1 MKLLAPGA
9 IPLFALAT
17 AALLRVEALPFAVG
31 ATAAGALVVAA
42 AFAARRAP
50 DRAPDQA
57 RRAAA
62 ATLLLAAGIALLGLS
77 PALWPCDVACRA
89 GEEWATLFGV
99 PTLAWAAGAALLTA
113 VLLWLGRAPSAST
126 ALRLPGEV
134 ASRACAGAS
143 LFFVALAVQLAMP
156 CRHCIAVHG
165 ALLAAAAL
173 VPLSSPS
180 LRLVRP
186 LALFGGALLTRQL
199 FAIDLARSVSRTP
212 PDDALTVERPDERP
226 IERPAD
232 ATDAPVDPPIDA
244 TPRVAP
250 TESPALPAALDDAAL
265 LASLER
271 GRRFGAE
278 APRLRAEL
286 VFSFNCGH
294 CQESF
299 APLLDA
305 LEPLA
310 ESGLEVVV
318 RLLHAKKDAASR
330 ELSKLAVAAGR
341 DGQFRARCVA
351 TWAARVAALAGD
363 GGGMQAAVSRVLAR
377 DAQNLAKL
385 REAQDVAADATFV
398 AARPGP
404 FEQLLAAEEKALQ
417 RLGGEGEMPWLFLVD
432 PASGAVVEKLAAK
445 TTPAQLAAAARR
457 RLK

>member
-17 AALLRVEALPFAVG
+17 AVLLRIEALPFAVG

-50 DRAPDQA
+50 DRA
-57 RRAAA
+57 RGAAA
-62 ATLLLAAGIALLGLS
+62 ATLLLAAVIALLGLA
-77 PALWPCDVACRA
+77 PGLWPCDVACRA

-113 VLLWLGRAPSAST
+113 ALLALGRAPAAST

-143 LFFVALAVQLAMP
+143 LFFVALAVQLSMP

-173 VPLSSPS
+173 VPLSAPS

-199 FAIDLARSVSRTP
+199 FQWDLARTVSRPP
-212 PDDALTVERPDERP
+212 PDDAPAVEQSSEQN
-226 IERPAD
+226 IERPAET
-232 ATDAPVDPPIDA
+232 TDAPTAAPADA
-244 TPRVAP
+244 TSP
-250 TESPALPAALDDAAL
+250 TAATEPPALPAALDDAAL

-278 APRLRAEL
+278 SPKLRAEL

-299 APLLDA
+299 EPLLDA
-305 LEPLA
+305 LAPLG
-310 ESGLEVVV
+310 ERGLEVVV

-330 ELSKLAVAAGR
+330 ELSKLAFAAGR
-341 DGQFRARCVA
+341 DGHFRARCIA

-385 REAQDVAADATFV
+385 REVPDVAADAAFV

-404 FEQLLAAEEKALQ
+404 FEQLLSAEEKALQ

-432 PASGAVVEKLAAK
+432 PASGAVVEQLAAK

-457 RLK
+457 RLQ

>member
-1 MKLLAPGA
+1 MKLQAPGA

-17 AALLRVEALPFAVG
+17 AALLRIEPLPFAVG
-31 ATAAGALVVAA
+31 AVAAGALVVAA

-50 DRAPDQA
+50 DRA

-62 ATLLLAAGIALLGLS
+62 ATLLLAAAIALLGLA
-77 PALWPCDVACRA
+77 PQLWPCEVACRA

-113 VLLWLGRAPSAST
+113 LLLWLGRAPSAST

-143 LFFVALAVQLAMP
+143 LFFVALAVQLSMP

-199 FAIDLARSVSRTP
+199 FQWDLARSVSQPP
-212 PDDALTVERPDERP
+212 PDDAPTVERP
-226 IERPAD
+226 IERP
-232 ATDAPVDPPIDA
+232 I
-244 TPRVAP
+244 
-250 TESPALPAALDDAAL
+250 ESPDLPAALDDAAL
-265 LASLER
+265 LAALER
-271 GRRFGAE
+271 GRRFGADS
-278 APRLRAEL
+278 PRLRAEL

-299 APLLDA
+299 EPLLDA
-305 LEPLA
+305 LAPLA
-310 ESGLEVVV
+310 DSGLEVVV
-318 RLLHAKKDAASR
+318 RLLHAKKDVASR
-330 ELSKLAVAAGR
+330 ELSKLAFAAGR
-341 DGQFRARCVA
+341 DGHFRARCVA

-385 REAQDVAADATFV
+385 REAQDVTADAAFIT
-398 AARPGP
+398 ARPGP
-404 FEQLLAAEEKALQ
+404 FEQLLSAEEKALQ

-445 TTPAQLAAAARR
+445 TTPAQLAAAVRR